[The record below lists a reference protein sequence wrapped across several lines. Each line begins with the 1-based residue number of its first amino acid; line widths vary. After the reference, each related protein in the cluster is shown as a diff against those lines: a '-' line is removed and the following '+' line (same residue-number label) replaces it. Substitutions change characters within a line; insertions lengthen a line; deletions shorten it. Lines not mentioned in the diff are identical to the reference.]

1 MTLASLIVGG
11 LSMPALITL
20 ALQVLRTLGIGFG
33 AAAGLEALLPGDQP
47 FLPGRGSIFGGGGL
61 RRRRRRRK
69 ALTATD
75 LSTALTLATAISKK
89 AAEVFILQR
98 TRAS

>member
-1 MTLASLIVGG
+1 MLASLIVGG
-11 LSMPALITL
+11 LSMPALIATARAAL
-20 ALQVLRTLGIGFG
+20 ARFFPSL
-33 AAAGLEALLPGDQP
+33 AAGALAGTALELATPSVG
-47 FLPGRGSIFGGGGL
+47 IFGLGGDGQL